1 MKAQW
6 SITIAMDTSD
16 LTCRHE
22 IKLLYINTILL
33 VTFLNHKIQSWIEN
47 LPKKEKKNL
56 SISIIVIVSI
66 ITILQLAVFSKQLRM
81 QPISQQ
87 QCEMDFF

>member
-1 MKAQW
+1 
-6 SITIAMDTSD
+6 MDTSD

-47 LPKKEKKNL
+47 LPKKEKK
-56 SISIIVIVSI
+56 
-66 ITILQLAVFSKQLRM
+66 ILVL
-81 QPISQQ
+81 I
-87 QCEMDFF
+87 